1 MKNLHFVESSPS
13 HTPGLGD
20 KVTVPDGE
28 CVSVYVRAC
37 VYVCACVYVYVCECV
52 K

>member
-28 CVSVYVRAC
+28 CV
-37 VYVCACVYVYVCECV
+37 YVYVCTCV
-52 K
+52 SV